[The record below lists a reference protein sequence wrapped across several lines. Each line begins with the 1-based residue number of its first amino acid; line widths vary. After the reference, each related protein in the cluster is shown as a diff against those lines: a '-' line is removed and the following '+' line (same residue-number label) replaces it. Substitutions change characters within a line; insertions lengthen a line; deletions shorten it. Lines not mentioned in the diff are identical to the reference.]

1 MKKAVDIEKYKQMY
15 VKFLESR
22 QTAVLSFVGKDGKPF
37 SSTTPFVKKDDKLYI
52 YISQIAEHYQLT
64 ENSEVVDVLLRA
76 DESKTKNPFATE
88 RVRFS
93 CTPKNIGNA
102 GHEAIFDLF
111 NEMYG
116 KSMMDL
122 FRGLDFSLFELSP
135 MSGRYVVGF
144 GLAFDLTI
152 DAEVF
157 EHVVVDKKAAN

>member
-1 MKKAVDIEKYKQMY
+1 QMY

-93 CTPKNIGNA
+93 CTPK
-102 GHEAIFDLF
+102 IFA
-111 NEMYG
+111 MP
-116 KSMMDL
+116 
-122 FRGLDFSLFELSP
+122 GLKRFLSLL
-135 MSGRYVVGF
+135 RYSLVRS
-144 GLAFDLTI
+144 
-152 DAEVF
+152 
-157 EHVVVDKKAAN
+157 